1 MKNDQVKRLKALEG
15 VLGRLEQR
23 SQIIDSLD
31 VKPHIAPV
39 YYELDEDIRRGDHQ
53 NIFLPGGRGS
63 GKSSFVA
70 LEIVQSLMK
79 DRSGLSNAV
88 VVRKYAVT
96 LRGSCFSQ
104 IQWAIDQLGVS
115 DRWISTL
122 TPLQFVYKDTGQV
135 IRLTGLDDASK
146 LKSMKPT
153 RGYFKYL
160 WIEEFSEIVGEP
172 ELRSLQQS
180 VLRGGDRFTCFFSFN
195 PPVSSA
201 NWANRYIQ
209 RPDDRSVTLLTTYK
223 DIPVEWL
230 GEAFIAEAE
239 RLKEINPRAYENEYL
254 GIATGNGSEVF
265 PNLTIRKITDEEYN
279 SFQYCYAGVDFG
291 WAADPAVF
299 IRVCYDR
306 KTDSVF
312 FMDEIY
318 KRHCS
323 NEELYN
329 LIVNRRLHKWDNEPQ
344 YQSVFGGGSYPSQLR
359 VICDCASP
367 KDIYDLCHLG
377 LKAVPCHKEAGAV
390 IRRIKWLQH
399 RRLIIDPART
409 PEAAREFSEYCY
421 DVDRKSGEIL
431 STVPDANNHTID
443 GVGYALNDLIFTGR
457 VSA

>member
-1 MKNDQVKRLKALEG
+1 MKLDQERRLSALES
-15 VLGRLEQR
+15 LRGRLEAR
-23 SQIIDSLD
+23 SQVIEQMD
-31 VKPHIAPV
+31 VKPFIAPV
-39 YYELDEDIRRGDHQ
+39 YYDLDQDIERGDHQ
-53 NIFLPGGRGS
+53 NIYLPGGRGS

-70 LEIVQSLMK
+70 LEIIKELMK
-79 DRSGLSNAV
+79 DQTGMTNAV
-88 VVRKYAVT
+88 VIRKYAVT
-96 LRGSCFSQ
+96 LRGSVFSQ
-104 IQWAIDQLGVS
+104 LQWAIDQLGVS

-122 TPLQFVYKDTGQV
+122 TPMQFIYKDTGQV
-135 IRLTGLDDASK
+135 IRLAGLDDASK
-146 LKSMKPT
+146 LKSLKPT
-153 RGYFKYL
+153 RGYFRIL
-160 WIEEFSEIVGEP
+160 WIEEFSELVGEP

-201 NWANRYIQ
+201 NWANRYIL
-209 RPDDRSVTLLTTYK
+209 RPDDRARVLLTTYK
-223 DIPVEWL
+223 DIPVDWL

-239 RLKEINPRAYENEYL
+239 RLKEINPRAYDNEYL

-265 PNLTIRKITDEEYN
+265 PNLCVRRITDEEYKA
-279 SFQYCYAGVDFG
+279 FEYVYAGVDFG
-291 WAADPAVF
+291 WAADPAVYL
-299 IRVCYDR
+299 RVAYDK

-329 LIVNRRLHKWDNEPQ
+329 LIVNGRLHKWDNEPQ
-344 YQSVFGGGSYPSQLR
+344 YQSAFGWGSYPSQLR
-359 VICDCASP
+359 VVCDSASP

-377 LKAVPCHKEAGAV
+377 LKAVACHKEPGCV

-399 RRLIIDPART
+399 RKLIIDPART
-409 PEAAREFSEYCY
+409 PEAAREFSGYCY

-431 STVPDANNHTID
+431 STVPDRDNHSID
-443 GVGYALNDLIFTGR
+443 ACGYALDQFIFTGR